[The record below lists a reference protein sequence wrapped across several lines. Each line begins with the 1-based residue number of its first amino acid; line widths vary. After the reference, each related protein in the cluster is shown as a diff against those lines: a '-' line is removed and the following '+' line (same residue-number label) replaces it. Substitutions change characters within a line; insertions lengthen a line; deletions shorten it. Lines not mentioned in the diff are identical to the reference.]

1 MIQSSLVVC
10 WLRMY
15 MNTRSY
21 KKRVNKEVDL
31 TLREKRA
38 LCGLPPKGKKKLCKK
53 KQEEIIKGAGIKCR
67 WLYNIVLFE
76 HNCVKVRLTKVPL
89 KHTSFKPA
97 QLIRHFTD
105 DEIRRAANR
114 LWRIKRY
121 YDI

>member
-97 QLIRHFTD
+97 QLCLLYTSPSPRD
-105 DEIRRAANR
+105 RG
-114 LWRIKRY
+114 
-121 YDI
+121 